1 MDFFKKTSFSNR
13 IIWILGAFFIWYMII
28 ASFATVEFG
37 NLLLFNI
44 KMSNEMFFIVDMYTC
59 LLASIAVYLLF
70 CLIPKNRFLLELLKP
85 TKEKKSFKL
94 LGIGILLGFATNFF
108 CIACALIHKD
118 IFLYFDFT
126 FSQIPF
132 LIFAFISVMFQ
143 SASEELWCRGMLYE
157 RINVHYPVWVSVFV
171 NGSLFGLLHAMNPGI
186 TPFALASLILC
197 GFSYSLLR
205 WYSGSIW
212 TCIGIHTMWNFTQNI
227 LFGLPN
233 SGLVSEASVFHL
245 DGATGIS
252 NLIYDHSF
260 GVEGAVPALLTD
272 VALIVV
278 ILILAKK
285 NNRLGELLLSQ
296 EKIENSNISENPTT
310 TLQEGI

>member
-1 MDFFKKTSFSNR
+1 MRKTSITNR
-13 IIWILGAFFIWYMII
+13 IIWILAAFFIWYILIGEI
-28 ASFATVEFG
+28 AVLEFD
-37 NLLLFNI
+37 NLLTYNI
-44 KMSNEMFFIVDMYTC
+44 PMSNEVFFVVDMYTC
-59 LLASIAVYLLF
+59 ILASVIVYLLF
-70 CLIPKNRFLLELLKP
+70 CLLPKNRPLLESVIP

-94 LGIGILLGFATNFF
+94 LGIGILLGFLTNFF

-118 IFLYFDFT
+118 IFLYFDFSL
-126 FSQIPF
+126 SQIPF

-157 RINVHYPVWVSVFV
+157 RINVHYPVWVSVLV
-171 NGSLFGLLHAMNPGI
+171 NGTLFGLLHAFNPGI
-186 TPFALASLILC
+186 TPFALASLVLC
-197 GFSYSLLR
+197 GLSYSLLR

-245 DGATGIS
+245 DAATGTS
-252 NLIYDHSF
+252 NLIYDHAF
-260 GVEGAVPALLTD
+260 GVEGAVPALLMD
-272 VALIVV
+272 AGLAIV

-285 NNRLGELLLSQ
+285 NNRLGELCLSQ
-296 EKIENSNISENPTT
+296 EKIAEQKKAEDIYIAP
-310 TLQEGI
+310 EGEY